1 MTTATFPATAA
12 DGPAR
17 TPARTSVLTS
27 ADADG
32 SVGGSAETSVAGSTG
47 TTGPDPVRLGER
59 VRETYE
65 RVAAT
70 PDAGFHFHVGL
81 DYAVRRLGYDR
92 AELEA
97 LPALCTSRFAGVG
110 NPLLAGAVPAGAT
123 VLDHACGAGT
133 DLLLAARRAGP
144 SGRAI
149 GVDLTPGMRA
159 CAVAATAEAG
169 LDTVEIRAGAYESL
183 PVEDASVDLVISNGV
198 VNLAPDKPRVFAE
211 IARVLKPGGQL
222 WIADVVV
229 GRELAPEARGNADL
243 WAACVGGA
251 VTVEALLELASGAGL
266 VDATVIAR
274 HDPFGGT
281 PVARKFGRTLEVSA
295 VTLRATKPLAH
306 DSVPTPAP
314 MPATAPAPASIA
326 APAPTRR

>member
-1 MTTATFPATAA
+1 MNPATFPAMAA
-12 DGPAR
+12 DPLTG
-17 TPARTSVLTS
+17 TS
-27 ADADG
+27 AADPHARRD
-32 SVGGSAETSVAGSTG
+32 VSAETSAASSTSG
-47 TTGPDPVRLGER
+47 IGPDPVRLGER

-92 AELEA
+92 AELET
-97 LPALCTSRFAGVG
+97 LPALSTSRFAGVG
-110 NPLLAGAVPAGAT
+110 NPLLAGRVRAGAT

-133 DLLLAARRAGP
+133 DLLVAARRAGP
-144 SGRAI
+144 TGRAI

-159 CAVAATAEAG
+159 CAAAAATEAG
-169 LDTVEIRAGAYESL
+169 LDTVEIRAGAFESL
-183 PVEDASVDLVISNGV
+183 PVDDASIDVVISNGV
-198 VNLAPDKPRVFAE
+198 VNLAPDKQRVFAE
-211 IARVLKPGGQL
+211 IARVLRPGGEL

-229 GRELAPEARGNADL
+229 GRELAPAARGNADL

-251 VTVEALLELASGAGL
+251 VTVEALLELAADAGL

-295 VTLRATKPLAH
+295 VTVRATKPLA
-306 DSVPTPAP
+306 PA
-314 MPATAPAPASIA
+314 
-326 APAPTRR
+326 RR